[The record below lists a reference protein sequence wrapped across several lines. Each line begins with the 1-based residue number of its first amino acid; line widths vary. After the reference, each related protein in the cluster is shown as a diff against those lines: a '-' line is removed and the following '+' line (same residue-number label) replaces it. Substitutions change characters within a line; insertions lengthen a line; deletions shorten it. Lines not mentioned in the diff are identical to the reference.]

1 MCFFIHS
8 SFECLS
14 VPNSVWSYVHR
25 YVRRLSVHLFV
36 FSFWSLSFCEESLC
50 FCCCDFFVICYDMGV
65 LQSLLFWCLLPFSL
79 LFVVVVLFLFLN
91 FLLLSGPDLTGK
103 RVCLFL
109 YLRAICPFLYINYKH
124 ASNPST
130 CPSVCLSVYW
140 PSPHISFDS
149 FIFKFGARHDQK
161 KKLQKKL
168 IIIEKCFLVKLG
180 FEKIS
185 LNRKHFFFFGVGWK
199 GV

>member
-1 MCFFIHS
+1 MFVCPQF
-8 SFECLS
+8 S
-14 VPNSVWSYVHR
+14 VKLRPPVSQSVR
-25 YVRRLSVHLFV
+25 PSVHLFV

-65 LQSLLFWCLLPFSL
+65 LQSLLFWCSLPFSL

-130 CPSVCLSVYW
+130 CPSVRLSVYW
-140 PSPHISFDS
+140 PNPHISFDS
-149 FIFKFGARHDQK
+149 FIFKFGARHDQEK
-161 KKLQKKL
+161 KITKEIDHHWEML
-168 IIIEKCFLVKLG
+168 
-180 FEKIS
+180 
-185 LNRKHFFFFGVGWK
+185 FGEIRIWK
-199 GV
+199 DFTKP